1 MYFSIYY
8 KLEKMKKKIIGSI
21 LLFGM
26 IFLFQTEVFS
36 QERSQEKSINTYYNK
51 MGVDNDGIHNIE
63 NLLLENGIEQRN
75 IEVVKRCII
84 GIVRDIPKES
94 LDFELSDKNKNY
106 LIKEL
111 GIKPSQIEIIKRIAL
126 RVRLS
131 QGQIRKPINNKK
143 RSE

>member
-1 MYFSIYY
+1 MR
-8 KLEKMKKKIIGSI
+8 KTVIGSI

-26 IFLFQTEVFS
+26 ISLFQTEGFS
-36 QERSQEKSINTYYNK
+36 QERSKERSINTYYNR

-63 NLLLENGIEQRN
+63 NLLLENGIEQKN

-94 LDFELSDKNKNY
+94 LDFELSDKNKSY

-111 GIKPSQIEIIKRIAL
+111 GIKPSQIGIIKKIATK
-126 RVRLS
+126 VSLS
-131 QGQIRKPINNKK
+131 QRQIKK
-143 RSE
+143 GTK

>member
-1 MYFSIYY
+1 MRN
-8 KLEKMKKKIIGSI
+8 KVIGSI

-26 IFLFQTEVFS
+26 VCLFQTEGFS
-36 QERSQEKSINTYYNK
+36 QERSQERSINTYYNR

-63 NLLLENGIEQRN
+63 KLLLENGIEQKN
-75 IEVVKRCII
+75 IDVVKRCII

-111 GIKPSQIEIIKRIAL
+111 GIKPSQIGIIKRIAL
-126 RVRLS
+126 RVSLS
-131 QGQIRKPINNKK
+131 QRQTRKTI
-143 RSE
+143 E

>member
-36 QERSQEKSINTYYNK
+36 QERSQERSINTYYNK

-84 GIVRDIPKES
+84 GIIKDIPNES
-94 LDFELSDKNKNY
+94 REFELSDKNKNY
-106 LIKEL
+106 LQEI
-111 GIKPSQIEIIKRIAL
+111 GVKPSQIRIIKRIAL
-126 RVRLS
+126 RISLS
-131 QGQIRKPINNKK
+131 KSRKES
-143 RSE
+143 R